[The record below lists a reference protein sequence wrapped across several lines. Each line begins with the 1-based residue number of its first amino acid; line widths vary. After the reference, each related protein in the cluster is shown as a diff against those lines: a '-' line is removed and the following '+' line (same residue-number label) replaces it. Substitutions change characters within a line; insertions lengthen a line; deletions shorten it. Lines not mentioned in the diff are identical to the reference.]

1 MTAGENRKFDRN
13 MQFEQSSRKIGVL
26 ALSFLGA
33 SLGPLC
39 LIAMVAFAVYSHFH
53 GAHDHSLSFAS
64 SMVGARLIGGAKLSD
79 LHFRTASPRD
89 IKSMVTRSR
98 GDRSAR
104 GFGYR
109 RQRNEILEGQSSY
122 RDGWY
127 YDTVTFGAGAAFAKT
142 AMFSTPI
149 GVGGKALNST
159 NLTGQGGQV
168 PAGETLAAKSIRIS
182 ISNLAVPADFANIIA
197 NVSVQF
203 LVRNFPIYQCT
214 PEWFP
219 AGNGGVTFAAA
230 QLGTAPAGTGTVVS
244 SSNGYPT
251 QDAVFNLRY
260 PYKME
265 SQLNFTILLT
275 PETAFNMTAAS
286 GVNPL
291 GVGASI
297 RVYIEGDK
305 QQVVTS

>member
-1 MTAGENRKFDRN
+1 MNAG
-13 MQFEQSSRKIGVL
+13 QTVV
-26 ALSFLGA
+26 
-33 SLGPLC
+33 C
-39 LIAMVAFAVYSHFH
+39 
-53 GAHDHSLSFAS
+53 
-64 SMVGARLIGGAKLSD
+64 GARLSD
-79 LHFRTASPRD
+79 LTFRSRGERQDREVAAL
-89 IKSMVTRSR
+89 VARSR

-109 RQRNEILEGQSSY
+109 RQRNEVLPGNTTY

-127 YDTVTFGAGAAFAKT
+127 YDTVTVGAGAAFAKT

-168 PAGETLAAKSIRIS
+168 PSGETLKARSIRIS

-203 LVRNFPIYQCT
+203 LVRNVPIYQST

-219 AGNGGVTFAAA
+219 AGMGPFVSAAA
-230 QLGTAPAGTGTVVS
+230 QLGTAPSGTATVTS
-244 SSNGYPT
+244 ATNGYPT
-251 QDAVFNLRY
+251 QEATYNFRY
-260 PYKME
+260 PYDME
-265 SQLNFTILLT
+265 SLLNFTILLT
-275 PETAFNMTAAS
+275 PETAFNMTAAT

-305 QQVVTS
+305 QGVVTA